1 MYVNTTDSLLA
12 SLHIL
17 IDISGSI
24 CRVASPPL
32 FDICEHHYRCTGVGK
47 KNSAKAKGNITLHNY
62 MIHETK
68 NKKCH

>member
-17 IDISGSI
+17 IDMSGSI
-24 CRVASPPL
+24 FRVASPPL

-47 KNSAKAKGNITLHNY
+47 KIVLRPKVILFYTIT
-62 MIHETK
+62 
-68 NKKCH
+68 